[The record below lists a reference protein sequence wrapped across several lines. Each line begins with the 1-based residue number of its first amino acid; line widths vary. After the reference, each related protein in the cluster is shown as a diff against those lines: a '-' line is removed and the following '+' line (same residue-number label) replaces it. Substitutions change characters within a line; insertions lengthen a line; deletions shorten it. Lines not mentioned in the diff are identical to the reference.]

1 MGQHKHNP
9 NCQLAREGKLPP
21 KPKKMSKRE
30 SERLLYA
37 ECQRILLQPLVKAY
51 DEVVANAL
59 NRMFDDGKMMEKLA
73 ELKQKDKG
81 LVEKLREGI
90 KKFVNRF
97 MRVYQNNQSLY
108 RDTADLMQMKEAFEQ
123 LQNMFADALV
133 EASENF
139 QASLI
144 TKEAGLDID
153 PVEASTQ
160 YSYQSLAEAAG
171 FEAVQ
176 NEDGTRSFV
185 RDGQAVSEVTVED
198 IDNSPIGAFINFS
211 VEMKDITEADAN
223 RQKEMFAQICTM
235 ACKTNDFAMTMQ
247 FVGSAVFTGMKAN
260 ADKQYGTTYDFP
272 SICTKT
278 QAVIDAMS
286 AKMVSLGR
294 GLNTDEIVQLYS
306 DVFASGNP
314 VPCPECYVFSRWIG
328 IGGLLDNIKKYQD
341 YYGDMAVEDVAAE
354 YRKMRAEVAAFAEEQ
369 GISFGKAKGALTA
382 KLTKGIQ

>member
-1 MGQHKHNP
+1 
-9 NCQLAREGKLPP
+9 
-21 KPKKMSKRE
+21 MSKRE